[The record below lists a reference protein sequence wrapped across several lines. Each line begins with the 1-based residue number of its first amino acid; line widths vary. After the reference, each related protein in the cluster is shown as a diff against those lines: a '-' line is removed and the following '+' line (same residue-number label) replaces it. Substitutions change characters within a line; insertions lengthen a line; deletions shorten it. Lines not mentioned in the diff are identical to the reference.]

1 MKGGAGR
8 LRIRGRNGAVESAAE
23 GAVSAATST
32 RGLPHGTVLGRAQIG
47 DRTVVYAVD
56 SGSSI
61 WCTDARYKN
70 DDANG
75 QIGVV
80 QWRDGV
86 TPHLRLAPRDDLNA
100 DLAGRGAEL
109 TVVCAMALWRH
120 AFAGEDLPPDL
131 PAQPNPALG
140 NRRTREVSRAGR

>member
-1 MKGGAGR
+1 MHS
-8 LRIRGRNGAVESAAE
+8 RNGAVESAAE

-32 RGLPHGTVLGRAQIG
+32 QGLPHGTVLGRARIG

-61 WCTDARYKN
+61 WCTDAGYKN
-70 DDANG
+70 DDPNG

-86 TPHLRLAPRDDLNA
+86 TPHMRLAPRDVLNA

-109 TVVCAMALWRH
+109 TVVCAMALWRR
-120 AFAGEDLPPDL
+120 AFEGQDLPPDL
-131 PAQPNPALG
+131 PAQPNPALA
-140 NRRTREVSRAGR
+140 NRRAREVSHAGR